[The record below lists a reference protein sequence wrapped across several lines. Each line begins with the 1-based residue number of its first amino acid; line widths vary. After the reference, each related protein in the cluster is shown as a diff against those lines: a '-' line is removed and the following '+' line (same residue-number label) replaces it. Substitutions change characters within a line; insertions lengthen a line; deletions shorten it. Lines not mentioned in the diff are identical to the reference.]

1 MTQIRTTAFN
11 RLPLVAA
18 AVGTALAAVVVG
30 LVLTPVAEIP
40 GVPGPDAVVRYG
52 LPIAR
57 VLFDL
62 SAVATVGLNLLPFLV
77 GLGRPKVAAPV
88 LAGARRA
95 AAFSALALA
104 VTAVVALVLQT
115 AEVHPDQDRSG
126 ISPDAVADYVVTVSA
141 GKALVFVAGVALIS
155 FVLSIWAVRA
165 GDAVPA
171 ELRAAVALFALL
183 PLPVTGHATDFRW
196 QDYAMISMELHVLGA
211 AVWTGGLGAVVV
223 VLATNRTLLS
233 TALPKF
239 STLATVCLCVV
250 AATGLF
256 NAVVELG
263 SVPGK
268 NVFDTLFGTGY
279 GTLVILKLV
288 CYGLLA
294 VFGANIRWRLMPG
307 IVRHQRTALIGWATV
322 ELAVM
327 GAAFGFAVV
336 LTRTPV
342 S

>member
-1 MTQIRTTAFN
+1 MSQARTTAFS
-11 RLPLVAA
+11 RLHLVGIT
-18 AVGTALAAVVVG
+18 VVTSLAAVLVG
-30 LVLTPVAEIP
+30 VVLTPLNPIP
-40 GVPGPDAVVRYG
+40 GVLAPDAVVRYG

-57 VLFDL
+57 ALFDL
-62 SAVATVGLNLLPFLV
+62 AAVMTVGLNLLPILV
-77 GLGRPKVAAPV
+77 GLSRPKTAEQV

-104 VTAVVALVLQT
+104 VCAVVTLVLQT
-115 AEVHPDQDRSG
+115 AEIHPGQGSG
-126 ISPDAVADYVVTVSA
+126 IAPGTVLDYVTTVSA
-141 GKALVFVAGVALIS
+141 GKALVFVAVVALVS
-155 FVLSIWAVRA
+155 FALSIWAVRS
-165 GDAVPA
+165 GEAVPA
-171 ELRAAVALFALL
+171 ELRAAVAMFALL
-183 PLPVTGHATDFRW
+183 PLPVTGHATDWRW
-196 QDYAMISMELHVLGA
+196 QDYAMISMELHVVGA

-223 VLATNRTLLS
+223 VLATNRALLATTL
-233 TALPKF
+233 PRF
-239 STLATVCLCVV
+239 SRLATVCLCVV

-268 NVFDTLFGTGY
+268 NLFANLFGTGY

-288 CYGLLA
+288 CFALLA
-294 VFGANIRWRLMPG
+294 ALGANIRWRLLPG
-307 IVRHQRTALIGWATV
+307 ILRHQRTALVGWATL

-342 S
+342 G

>member
-1 MTQIRTTAFN
+1 MTQPRTTAFN
-11 RLPLVAA
+11 RVPLVGA
-18 AVGTALAAVVVG
+18 AVGTALAAVLVG
-30 LVLTPVAEIP
+30 LVLTPVATIP
-40 GVPGPDAVVRYG
+40 GVPGPDAVVRFG

-62 SAVATVGLNLLPFLV
+62 AAVATVGLNLLPFLV
-77 GLGRPKVAAPV
+77 GMARPKAADPV
-88 LAGARRA
+88 LAGTRRA

-104 VTAVVALVLQT
+104 VCSVVVLVLQT
-115 AEVHPDQDRSG
+115 AEVLSQNGSG
-126 ISPDAVADYVVTVSA
+126 ISPSLVAEYVRSVSA
-141 GKALVFVAGVALIS
+141 GKALVFVGVVALIS
-155 FVLSIWAVRA
+155 FALSIWAVRS

-211 AVWTGGLGAVVV
+211 AVWMGGLSAVVI
-223 VLATNRTLLS
+223 VLAANRTLLA
-233 TALPKF
+233 TALPRF
-239 STLATVCLCVV
+239 SMLATVCLCVV
-250 AATGLF
+250 AVSGLF
-256 NAVVELG
+256 NAVVELA
-263 SVPGK
+263 SVPGR
-268 NVFDTLFGTGY
+268 NLFAVLFGTGY

-288 CYGLLA
+288 CYGGLA
-294 VFGANIRWRLMPG
+294 ALGANIRWRLMPG
-307 IVRHQRTALIGWATV
+307 IVRHQRTALVGWATF

-342 S
+342 A

>member
-1 MTQIRTTAFN
+1 MTQARTTAVS
-11 RLPLVAA
+11 RLPLVGA
-18 AVGTALAAVVVG
+18 AVVTALAGVLVG
-30 LVLTPVAEIP
+30 LVLTPVAVIP
-40 GVPGPDAVVRYG
+40 GVPAPGAVVRFG
-52 LPIAR
+52 LPVTRA
-57 VLFDL
+57 LFDL
-62 SAVATVGLNLLPFLV
+62 AAVATVGLNLLPFLV
-77 GLGRPKVAAPV
+77 GLGRPKAAGQV

-104 VTAVVALVLQT
+104 VSALVALVLQT
-115 AEVHPDQDRSG
+115 AEVHPGGSG
-126 ISPDAVADYVVTVSA
+126 ISPATVVDYVRTVSA
-141 GKALVFVAGVALIS
+141 GKALVFVAAVALVS

-183 PLPVTGHATDFRW
+183 PLPVTGHATDWRW

-211 AVWTGGLGAVVV
+211 AVWMGGLGAVVV
-223 VLATNRTLLS
+223 VLAANRTLLA
-233 TALPKF
+233 TALPRF
-239 STLATVCLCVV
+239 SLLATVCLCVV
-250 AATGLF
+250 AVTGLF

-263 SVPGK
+263 SVPGRGI
-268 NVFDTLFGTGY
+268 FDILFGTGY

-288 CYGLLA
+288 CFGLLA
-294 VFGANIRWRLMPG
+294 ALGGNIRWRLLPG
-307 IVRHQRTALIGWATV
+307 VVRHQRTAIVGWATL

-342 S
+342 G

>member
-1 MTQIRTTAFN
+1 MTTTRTTAFS
-11 RLPLVAA
+11 RLPLVGA
-18 AVGTALAAVVVG
+18 AVGTSLAAVLVG
-30 LVLTPVAEIP
+30 LVLTPVAVIP

-62 SAVATVGLNLLPFLV
+62 AAVATVGLNLLPFLV
-77 GLGRPKVAAPV
+77 GLARPKAAEQM

-95 AAFSALALA
+95 AAFGALALA
-104 VTAVVALVLQT
+104 VCSVVVLVLQT
-115 AEVHPDQDRSG
+115 GEVHPDGSG
-126 ISPDAVADYVVTVSA
+126 ISPGAVVDYVGTVSA
-141 GKALVFVAGVALIS
+141 GKALVFVGAVALVS

-196 QDYAMISMELHVLGA
+196 QDYAMISMELHVVGA
-211 AVWTGGLGAVVV
+211 AVWTGGLGATVI
-223 VLATNRTLLS
+223 VLATSRTLLAA
-233 TALPKF
+233 ALPRF
-239 STLATVCLCVV
+239 SRLATVSLCVV

-263 SVPGK
+263 SVPGR
-268 NVFDTLFGTGY
+268 NLFAVLFGTGY

-288 CYGLLA
+288 CFGALA
-294 VFGANIRWRLMPG
+294 ALGANIRWRLMPG
-307 IVRHQRTALIGWATV
+307 IVRHQRTALVGWATL
-322 ELAVM
+322 EIAVM

-342 S
+342 T

>member
-1 MTQIRTTAFN
+1 MTAPRTTAFN
-11 RLPLVAA
+11 RLPLVGA
-18 AVGTALAAVVVG
+18 AVGTALAGVLVG
-30 LVLTPVAEIP
+30 LVLTPVAAIP
-40 GVPGPDAVVRYG
+40 GVPEPDAVVRYG
-52 LPIAR
+52 LPVAR

-62 SAVATVGLNLLPFLV
+62 AAVATVGLNVLPFLV
-77 GLGRPKVAAPV
+77 GLSRPKAAEQV

-104 VTAVVALVLQT
+104 VCAVVALVLQT
-115 AEVHPDQDRSG
+115 AEVHPDLAAG
-126 ISPDAVADYVVTVSA
+126 ISPATVANYVATVSA
-141 GKALVFVAGVALIS
+141 GKALVFVAAVALVS
-155 FVLSIWAVRA
+155 FVLSIWAVRS

-183 PLPVTGHATDFRW
+183 PLPVTGHATDWRW

-211 AVWTGGLGAVVV
+211 AVWTGGLGAVVI
-223 VLATNRTLLS
+223 VLATNRTLLAA
-233 TALPKF
+233 ALPRF
-239 STLATVCLCVV
+239 SMLATLCLCVV

-263 SVPGK
+263 SGPEGDLFA
-268 NVFDTLFGTGY
+268 NLFGTGY

-288 CYGLLA
+288 CFGLLA
-294 VFGANIRWRLMPG
+294 TLGANIRWRLMPG
-307 IVRHQRTALIGWATV
+307 VVRHQRTAIVGWAAL
-322 ELAVM
+322 ELGVM

-342 S
+342 G

>member
-1 MTQIRTTAFN
+1 MTQQRTTAFN
-11 RLPLVAA
+11 RLHLVGA
-18 AVGTALAAVVVG
+18 AVGVALACVLVG
-30 LVLTPVAEIP
+30 LVLTPVAP
-40 GVPGPDAVVRYG
+40 VPGLPGPGAVVRYG
-52 LPIAR
+52 LPVAR

-62 SAVATVGLNLLPFLV
+62 AAVATVGLNLLPFLV
-77 GLGRPKVAAPV
+77 GLTRPKAAEQV

-104 VTAVVALVLQT
+104 VCALVALVLQT
-115 AEVHPDQDRSG
+115 AEVRPDQDSTG
-126 ISPDAVADYVVTVSA
+126 ISPRSVLDYVATVSA
-141 GKALVFVAGVALIS
+141 GKALVFVAVVALVS
-155 FVLSIWAVRA
+155 FALSLWAVRS

-183 PLPVTGHATDFRW
+183 PLPVTGHATNWRW

-223 VLATNRTLLS
+223 ILAANRTLLA
-233 TALPKF
+233 TALPRF
-239 STLATVCLCVV
+239 SKLATVCLCVV

-263 SVPGK
+263 SVPGRSL
-268 NVFDTLFGTGY
+268 FDILFGTGY
-279 GTLVILKLV
+279 GTLVILKLT
-288 CYGLLA
+288 CFAGLAAL
-294 VFGANIRWRLMPG
+294 GANIRWRLLPG
-307 IVRHQRTALIGWATV
+307 IMRHQRTALVGWATL

-342 S
+342 G

>member
-1 MTQIRTTAFN
+1 MTQPRTTAVS
-11 RLPLVAA
+11 RLPLVGA
-18 AVGTALAAVVVG
+18 AVGTALAGALVG
-30 LVLTPVAEIP
+30 LVLTPVAPIP
-40 GVPGPDAVVRYG
+40 GVPAPGAVVRYG
-52 LPIAR
+52 LPVVR

-62 SAVATVGLNLLPFLV
+62 AAVATVGLNLLPFLV
-77 GLGRPKVAAPV
+77 GLVRPKAAEQV

-104 VTAVVALVLQT
+104 VCALVALVFQT
-115 AEVHPDQDRSG
+115 AEVHPSGAG
-126 ISPDAVADYVVTVSA
+126 ISPDAVADYFLTVSA
-141 GKALVFVAGVALIS
+141 GKALVFVAAVAVVS
-155 FVLSIWAVRA
+155 FALSMWAVRS

-196 QDYAMISMELHVLGA
+196 QDYAMISMELHVVGA
-211 AVWTGGLGAVVV
+211 AVWMGGLGAVVI
-223 VLATNRTLLS
+223 VLATNRTLLA
-233 TALPKF
+233 TALPRF
-239 STLATVCLCVV
+239 SRLATVCLCVV
-250 AATGLF
+250 AVSGLF

-268 NVFDTLFGTGY
+268 NLVSTLFGTGY

-288 CYGLLA
+288 CFGGLAAL
-294 VFGANIRWRLMPG
+294 GANIRWRLLPG
-307 IVRHQRTALIGWATV
+307 IVRHQRTALVGWATL

-342 S
+342 G